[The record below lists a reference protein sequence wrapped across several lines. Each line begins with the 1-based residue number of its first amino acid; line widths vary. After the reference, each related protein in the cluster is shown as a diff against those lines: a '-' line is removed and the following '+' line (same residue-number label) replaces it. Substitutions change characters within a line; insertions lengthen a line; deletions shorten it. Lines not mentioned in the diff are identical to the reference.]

1 MKTSTRLRASS
12 SSSSTSFA
20 HSWTYDIFI
29 CYRGA
34 DTRNGFTDHLHSNL
48 LQKGIKTFLAD
59 EVMSRGEELTL
70 SMLFQ
75 AIGESRISIVVFS
88 ENFASSEWCLD
99 ELGEIMQCKESK
111 NQIVW
116 PIYYKVD
123 PLDVRNQQGSFG
135 EALVNHE
142 SKFKD
147 DMEKVLRWRTAL
159 TDAANLPGWYFRKG

>member
-12 SSSSTSFA
+12 SSSTPLA
-20 HSWTYDIFI
+20 HSWTYDVFI

-34 DTRNGFTDHLHSNL
+34 DTRYHFADHLYSNL

-59 EVMSRGEELTL
+59 EVLNRGEELTL
-70 SMLFQ
+70 PMIFQ
-75 AIGESRISIVVFS
+75 AIGESRISVILFS

-99 ELGEIMQCKESK
+99 ELVEIMQCKQST

-123 PLDVRNQQGSFG
+123 PSDVRNQHGSFG

-142 SKFKD
+142 SKFED
-147 DMEKVLRWRTAL
+147 DMEKVMRWRTAL
-159 TDAANLPGWYFRKG
+159 NDAANLAAWIFGDG

>member
-1 MKTSTRLRASS
+1 MRTTTQLGASY
-12 SSSSTSFA
+12 STSYT
-20 HSWTYDIFI
+20 HSWIYDTFI

-34 DTRNGFTDHLHSNL
+34 DTRNGFTSHLYSNL

-59 EVMSRGEELTL
+59 DVMSRGEELSL
-70 SMLFQ
+70 PMLFQ
-75 AIGESRISIVVFS
+75 AIGESRISIIVFS

-99 ELGEIMQCKESK
+99 ELGEIILCKEK
-111 NQIVW
+111 NNQIVW

-123 PLDVRNQQGSFG
+123 PLDVRNQQASFG

-147 DMEKVLRWRTAL
+147 NMEKVLRWRTSL
-159 TDAANLPGWYFRKG
+159 TDAANLPGWYFKDG